1 MQGEVLGLRHNKARG
16 RVVPVR
22 MVVKYAKQDRVKY
35 ISHLDL
41 MRTLHRALRR
51 AEIPVAFSQGYNPQP
66 RVAFAPPL
74 PVGMTSQ
81 GEYMDVMLA
90 SDMGPED
97 FCLRMNS
104 VLPQGIAMLK
114 AVVIDE
120 SLPSLMS
127 MVERALYSISLKD
140 PGQGFEDALKDF
152 LAQTDI
158 TIIKSG
164 KRGERFVNI
173 RPMIYHLEIVGREE
187 GRVIMEAML
196 SAGSKESLNP
206 EQMIRS
212 LLEFVGIEGDPCCF
226 ADIHRLDMF
235 LYRGNAWVTPLE
247 LGRG

>member
-1 MQGEVLGLRHNKARG
+1 M
-16 RVVPVR
+16 R

-51 AEIPVAFSQGYNPQP
+51 AGIPVAFSQGYNPQP

-90 SDMGPED
+90 SEMSPQE
-97 FCLRMNS
+97 FCQGMNS
-104 VLPQGIAMLK
+104 VLPKGIAILK
-114 AVVIDE
+114 AVAIDE

-127 MVERALYSISLKD
+127 MIERALYCISLKA
-140 PGQGFEDALKDF
+140 PGLCIEGVLKDF
-152 LAQTDI
+152 LAQPDI
-158 TIIKSG
+158 TITKSG
-164 KRGERFVNI
+164 KKGERLVNI
-173 RPMIYHLEIVGREE
+173 RPMIHRLDIVGQEE
-187 GRVIMEAML
+187 GKVIMEAML

-212 LLEFVGIEGDPCCF
+212 FLEFAGIEGDSCCF
-226 ADIHRLDMF
+226 ADIHRVDMF
-235 LYRGNAWVTPLE
+235 LYRENEWITPLE

>member
-1 MQGEVLGLRHNKARG
+1 M
-16 RVVPVR
+16 R

-51 AEIPVAFSQGYNPQP
+51 AGIPVAFSQGYNPQP

-90 SDMGPED
+90 SEMSPQE
-97 FCLRMNS
+97 FCQGMNS
-104 VLPQGIAMLK
+104 VLPQGIAILK
-114 AVVIDE
+114 AVAIDE

-127 MVERALYSISLKD
+127 MIERALYCISLKA
-140 PGQGFEDALKDF
+140 PGLCIEGALKDF
-152 LAQTDI
+152 LAQPDI
-158 TIIKSG
+158 TITKSG
-164 KRGERFVNI
+164 KKGERLVNI
-173 RPMIYHLEIVGREE
+173 RPMIHRLDIVGQEE
-187 GRVIMEAML
+187 GKVIMEAML

-212 LLEFVGIEGDPCCF
+212 FLEFAGIEGDSCCLS
-226 ADIHRLDMF
+226 DIHRLDMF
-235 LYRGNAWVTPLE
+235 LYRGNAWITPLE